1 MHAFLIFV
9 VMKLRIGFF
18 AVIIILCIVL
28 YACCKAGTGGKA
40 TIICHVVNAN
50 TGAAVNNT
58 IVYIYYG
65 SSTPPATLD
74 KFNDHKSTG
83 INGSTATFTGMK
95 CGTYYLY
102 AVGYDSA
109 VSLPLKGGG
118 PFSLLHSNRN
128 KTENA
133 TISVSY

>member
-1 MHAFLIFV
+1 
-9 VMKLRIGFF
+9 MKQKIVFF
-18 AVIIILCIVL
+18 FGLLALAAVFNS
-28 YACCKAGTGGKA
+28 CCKSGLGGNA
-40 TIICHVVNAN
+40 TVICHVIDAN
-50 TGAAVNNT
+50 TGKNLNNT

-65 SSTPPATLD
+65 SSKPPASIS
-74 KFNDHKSTG
+74 KFDDSKNTG
-83 INGSTATFTGMK
+83 LNNNTVTFTGLK

-102 AVGYDSA
+102 AAGYDST

-128 KTENA
+128 KTVNT